1 MTTLAT
7 TTFLQ
12 VVGAIVVV
20 LPIALLWIA
29 AMVDVFRHGHSGLR
43 IAATLVLILIVPILG
58 PILYFVFA
66 GRPAVN
72 VERPPASGAS
82 DHMLEAQLHGEG
94 MRPPMGRPGPY
105 T

>member
-1 MTTLAT
+1 
-7 TTFLQ
+7 
-12 VVGAIVVV
+12 
-20 LPIALLWIA
+20 
-29 AMVDVFRHGHSGLR
+29 
-43 IAATLVLILIVPILG
+43 VPILG

-72 VERPPASGAS
+72 VERPPASVAS